1 MVNLFQAPIPGQSL
15 TDTPRN
21 APWERPS
28 EYNTVE
34 DAVTH
39 YIRTLSDDNTMDD
52 IAMAFEMG
60 ADLKTMTEV
69 LMLSGSMKGLHT
81 VEVGMLAG
89 PVVASYIKAAMQTYG
104 VDTPETPISYEE
116 VSTANEK
123 RRLATVIEQAIEQA
137 IADGAPEGDTGVA
150 MLQEALAATE
160 QEATPAEEQPM
171 AQEEEAPKPSMGKG
185 LMARGGSV

>member
-15 TDTPRN
+15 TDSPRN
-21 APWERPS
+21 APWERPAQ
-28 EYNTVE
+28 YNTVE
-34 DAVTH
+34 EAVTH

-52 IAMAFEMG
+52 IAMAFDMG

-116 VSTANEK
+116 VSTINEK
-123 RRLATVIEQAIEQA
+123 QRLATVIEQAIEQA
-137 IADGAPEGDTGVA
+137 IADGAAEDDTGVA
-150 MLQEALAATE
+150 MLQDALAATE
-160 QEATPAEEQPM
+160 QEAAPTEAEPM

-185 LMARGGSV
+185 LMARGGNV